1 MSYSSTRRL
10 NFSKS
15 KDFALRSSFI
25 VSDLHSINEAINK
38 RAGRKL
44 LPSIGVSVFLILL
57 VWGSLATYRAIFAG
71 IVAIAVVLGIR
82 ELNRALSAADI
93 HLPLWALTIAG
104 VGLSAA
110 TWLGGVS
117 GLAVA
122 TAIALPCL
130 LVLQLPQGTDGFV
143 KTASATALALM
154 YIPFLAGFLILLAR
168 PYNGLE
174 RVMTF
179 VVLVACNDTFAY
191 ITGVLIGKHPLAPKI
206 SPKKTIEGLIG
217 SLIFTVLGGSLAF
230 VYIMD
235 SEWWLGALAG
245 LLTVFTATAGDLIES
260 ALKRDLAIKDM
271 GSILPGHGGIMD
283 RLDSVLFA
291 APALWLALEI
301 VRRAQDSGL
310 L

>member
-1 MSYSSTRRL
+1 
-10 NFSKS
+10 
-15 KDFALRSSFI
+15 

-44 LPSIGVSVFLILL
+44 LPSIGVGLFLITL
-57 VWGSLATYRAIFAG
+57 VWLSLSTYRFLFAIV
-71 IVAIAVVLGIR
+71 VAIAVVLGIR

-93 HLPLWALTIAG
+93 HLPLWALTAAG
-104 VGLSAA
+104 IGLSGA

-130 LVLQLPQGTDGFV
+130 LVLQLPHGTENFV
-143 KTASATALALM
+143 KTASASALVLM
-154 YIPFLAGFLILLAR
+154 YLPFLAGFLILLAR

-174 RVMTF
+174 RVMTL
-179 VVLVACNDTFAY
+179 VVLVGCNDTFAY
-191 ITGVLIGKHPLAPKI
+191 LTGVLLGKHPLAPKI

-217 SLIFTVLGGSLAF
+217 SLIFTVIGGSIAF
-230 VYIMD
+230 HYIMGSD
-235 SEWWLGALAG
+235 WWLGAIAG
-245 LLTVFTATAGDLIES
+245 LVTVFTATAGDLIES

-271 GSILPGHGGIMD
+271 GSLLPGHGGIMD

-291 APALWLALEI
+291 APALWLALEV

>member
-1 MSYSSTRRL
+1 
-10 NFSKS
+10 
-15 KDFALRSSFI
+15 

-57 VWGSLATYRAIFAG
+57 VWFSLATYRVIFAG
-71 IVAIAVVLGIR
+71 IVTLAIVLGIR
-82 ELNRALSAADI
+82 ELNKAFSAVDI
-93 HLPLWALTIAG
+93 HIPLWSLTTAGIA
-104 VGLSAA
+104 LSAA

-130 LVLQLPQGTDGFV
+130 LVLLLPRGVENFV
-143 KTASATALALM
+143 KTASASALALM
-154 YIPFLAGFLILLAR
+154 YLPFLAGFLILLAR
-168 PYNGLE
+168 PYNGLD
-174 RVMTF
+174 RVMTL
-179 VVLVACNDTFAY
+179 VVLVGSNDTFAY
-191 ITGVLIGKHPLAPKI
+191 LTGVLFGKHPLAPKI

-217 SLIFTVLGGSLAF
+217 SLIFTVFGGSLAF
-230 VYIMD
+230 HYIMNSD
-235 SEWWLGALAG
+235 WWLGALAG
-245 LLTVFTATAGDLIES
+245 ILTVFTATSGDLIES
-260 ALKRDLAIKDM
+260 ALKRDMAIKDM
-271 GSILPGHGGIMD
+271 GNLLPGHGGIMD